1 MKLFDSNQQ
10 KELFLASLQIWRPRK
25 KFKTKL
31 LFCYKDYLYDHS
43 LYSLILYFKMNYAN
57 IDFIGFSREE
67 RPRKNP
73 GLSSI
78 KLLKKIGEFKPN
90 VVFTNE
96 KILSAAEIDHVL
108 GLGINLLTSTCGYS
122 SYDYGGMSQTEA
134 IENLA
139 KYDLYLVPHAPH
151 VPKLRSV
158 GINAVEFPFWFEPTW
173 FYPIIKEKLFDVLF
187 VGDFTTPL
195 NKNRLELLKLLSK
208 NYKVAVASNQ
218 NTLLPNVHHLGA
230 TTNPHKL
237 NEWINLSRITIG
249 SDRLAEKKSL
259 NDTPGQHIFMY
270 DDEFFIRQ
278 RTYLTMGAGACY
290 FVERHGEIEKKFV
303 DGEEIVLWDNYQDL
317 VDKVKYMLRNN
328 AERDSIA
335 SKAAVK
341 SLTEHATSVRVDQLV
356 QMM

>member
-1 MKLFDSNQQ
+1 
-10 KELFLASLQIWRPRK
+10 
-25 KFKTKL
+25 
-31 LFCYKDYLYDHS
+31 
-43 LYSLILYFKMNYAN
+43 
-57 IDFIGFSREE
+57 
-67 RPRKNP
+67 
-73 GLSSI
+73 
-78 KLLKKIGEFKPN
+78 
-90 VVFTNE
+90 
-96 KILSAAEIDHVL
+96 
-108 GLGINLLTSTCGYS
+108 
-122 SYDYGGMSQTEA
+122 MSQTEA